1 MVVELTVGDD
11 LLAYA
16 IMAFGLDEIRK
27 LGEKAPYDVEAA
39 EIARRVLEA
48 VEELG
53 ESSCGA

>member
-27 LGEKAPYDVEAA
+27 LREKAPYDVEAS

-53 ESSCGA
+53 GPSYGA